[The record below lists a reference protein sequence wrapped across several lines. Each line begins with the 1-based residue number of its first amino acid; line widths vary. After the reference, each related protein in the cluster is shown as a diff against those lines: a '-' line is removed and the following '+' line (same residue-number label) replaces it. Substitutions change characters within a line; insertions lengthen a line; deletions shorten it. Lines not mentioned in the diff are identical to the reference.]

1 MNIYIAVDLFAI
13 IILMYLIIIDFFT
26 MIFRI
31 TGLPDEKARFQV
43 MSLLTG
49 CGFTT
54 HESEFILAFK
64 PRRRMALVTMLFG
77 YVFNITIVSAFIN
90 VFLSLKQTQ
99 IENLFLGALVP
110 SAVIILLFWLL
121 RLRKV
126 RAWEDRLFER
136 LAGRILHQ
144 TATNSVLLLDH
155 IGTDSIAQVTLREVP
170 EYLRDK
176 PLADT
181 GLRADQ
187 NILVM
192 LVERDGKKAEPPDGK
207 TIMKAGDK
215 LTVFGEFK
223 TICGT
228 FQAKEQFISTGEEK
242 Q

>member
-176 PLADT
+176 TLADT
-181 GLRADQ
+181 GLRAEQ

-192 LVERDGKKAEPPDGK
+192 LVERGGKKAEPP
-207 TIMKAGDK
+207 TAETVFQVGDK
-215 LTVFGEFK
+215 LTVFGDYQA
-223 TICGT
+223 ICRT
-228 FQAKEQFISTGEEK
+228 FEAREQFMDD